1 MFIVRN
7 EFCYQI
13 ELSGDIDYFKVIMQM
28 RVDLENEFEYDKETN
43 SITVVTLTESD
54 TRGLATRAFKKYG
67 NKLFLKNSYINR
79 LSRLLNDSYKN
90 GSDVIHL
97 NEFSEDGDDDYQ
109 TTVYSQQEIHLMIFN
124 AKKEIED
131 LFGSDISFT
140 NDENAFIQAVST
152 HHLLKDIPKQ
162 YKWIART
169 RYL

>member
-1 MFIVRN
+1 MFKVCN

-28 RVDLENEFEYDKETN
+28 RVDLENEFEYNKETK
-43 SITVVTLTESD
+43 SITVVTLPESD
-54 TRGLATRAFKKYG
+54 IRGMATHAFKKYG
-67 NKLFLKNSYINR
+67 NKLFLKCSSINR
-79 LSRLLNDSYKN
+79 LSRLLNDSHKN

-109 TTVYSQQEIHLMIFN
+109 TTIYSQQEIYLMIFD
-124 AKKEIED
+124 AKKEMKD

-140 NDENAFIQAVST
+140 NDENKFIQAVST
-152 HHLLKDIPKQ
+152 HYLLKDIPKQ